1 MPAPSLQ
8 SQDADRP
15 CNALPLLSI
24 VVPVFNHLEYTQA
37 MLASLRATMPA
48 GMPYEVVLVD
58 DGSTDGTRDWLKTL
72 SEPDT
77 QVLINER
84 NLGFAASNNR
94 GASVARGECLALLN
108 NDLILNPGW
117 LEPMLAVLN
126 DRTRDAGLVGNVQLR
141 ASDKAIDHAGIT
153 VTRLG
158 KLEHIQTKPSANT
171 AVVEAL
177 AVTAACCLVRKA
189 DFDSVGGFDESYFN
203 GGEDI
208 DLAFKLRER
217 GKRSYVALRSS
228 VLHHVSATRGPTSL
242 QDERNSRRLYQRWAK
257 ALGAA
262 IATEWAKI
270 LAAPESSACD
280 RLAAFL
286 VFKGLTRNPP
296 RKARLLA
303 QSALWREEARWR
315 ALFESPVP
323 PTTPVAV
330 RVSGL
335 KISAPGS
342 PPYIGRKVRVRLPA
356 GTPHRNLFI
365 CGHLSP
371 GDPDAPITQRPLGLR
386 VTINGIQSVEW
397 FPLAE
402 GNFNLAIDAP
412 ASLPDRITC
421 VWIELLGHGGV
432 SWLLPFAFVLGVF
445 PMSAAWRSNLLAVQK
460 RHLHKRLRL
469 SKIVCDDRNSLDLLD
484 EFDA

>member
-1 MPAPSLQ
+1 LSAPSLH

-15 CNALPLLSI
+15 NNAPPLLSI
-24 VVPVFNHLEYTQA
+24 VVPLFNHLEYTQA
-37 MLASLRATMPA
+37 MLASLRKTMPA

-72 SEPDT
+72 LEPNT

-94 GASVARGECLALLN
+94 GASVARGKCLALLN
-108 NDLILNPGW
+108 NDLVLNPGW

-141 ASDKAIDHAGIT
+141 TSDGAIDHAGIT

-158 KLEHIQTKPSANT
+158 KLEHIRTKPAGDP
-171 AVVEAL
+171 AVAETL

-189 DFDSVGGFDESYFN
+189 DFDSVGGFDESYLN

-262 IATEWAKI
+262 IATEWAKT

-286 VFKGLTRNPP
+286 FFKGLTRNPP

-315 ALFESPVP
+315 SLLDP
-323 PTTPVAV
+323 PSQPAGPPNV

-412 ASLPDRITC
+412 ASFPDRATTIS
-421 VWIELLGHGGV
+421 IELLGRGKTPLMLLLA
-432 SWLLPFAFVLGVF
+432 WLLCLIPAHGVF
-445 PMSAAWRSNLLAVQK
+445 GTNLQAIRK
-460 RHLHKRLRL
+460 HHLNKRLRL
-469 SKIVCDDRNSLDLLD
+469 SRIVCDDRCILDLSLHT
-484 EFDA
+484 A